1 MEQIEQFRKI
11 IAQGMAAKIP
21 AHITAQRVTD
31 TIAMTSRGTVW
42 VVTIELAETII
53 AVGSDLPTALHW
65 AGVKAAEF
73 LTLRECTD
81 DDGNPW
87 NPATV
92 AEWFGYRAT
101 ELEIDGAGDY
111 H

>member
-1 MEQIEQFRKI
+1 MEQLEQVRKI

-21 AHITAQRVTD
+21 AQITAQRVTD
-31 TIAMTSRGTVW
+31 TIGTFSRGSVW
-42 VVTIELAETII
+42 VVTIQLAETII

-73 LTLRECTD
+73 LTLRDCTD
-81 DDGNPW
+81 DNGDQW
-87 NPATV
+87 HPATV
-92 AEWFGYRAT
+92 AEWFGYAAT